1 MTFPFALG
9 PRGAFLQYSWI
20 YAGVLVVALVAGL
33 AWVVGDQLSVPV
45 LRPVGD
51 PPADLDAR
59 NIEFPSTSGWVVHG
73 WLSRGLAGQGAILL
87 IHGVRGDRRDMLS
100 RAQFLHQAGYTVL
113 LIDLQSHGES
123 NGKHIT
129 FGYLESRDVSG
140 ALELLGKEFSADRIG
155 VIAESMGAAAFVLA
169 KERPAVSAVVLES
182 MYPTIDQALSNR
194 LRLHLGSFGPV
205 LATLFEMLLQPRLGI
220 TADDLRP
227 IDRVGDVDAPVF
239 IIAGS
244 SDEHTTPQES
254 AAIFAAASQ
263 PKELWLVP
271 GAAHV
276 NLHDFAKEEY
286 ERKILEYFAR
296 YLHSPPRGRR

>member
-1 MTFPFALG
+1 
-9 PRGAFLQYSWI
+9 
-20 YAGVLVVALVAGL
+20 
-33 AWVVGDQLSVPV
+33 
-45 LRPVGD
+45 
-51 PPADLDAR
+51 
-59 NIEFPSTSGWVVHG
+59 
-73 WLSRGLAGQGAILL
+73 
-87 IHGVRGDRRDMLS
+87 MLS

-123 NGKHIT
+123 RGKHIT

-140 ALELLGKEFSADRIG
+140 ALELLGTEFSGDRIG
-155 VIAESMGAAAFVLA
+155 VIGESMGAAAFVLA
-169 KERPAVSAVVLES
+169 KKRPTVSAVVLES

-227 IDRVGDVDAPVF
+227 IDRIGGLDAPVF
-239 IIAGS
+239 IIAGT

-254 AAIFAAASQ
+254 EAIFAAASQ
-263 PKELWLVP
+263 PKQLWLVP

-286 ERKILEYFAR
+286 ERRILEYFAK
-296 YLHSPPRGRR
+296 YLRSPPQGHL